1 MMIMIMMMMII
12 SFVLFRRW
20 LNFERSLPKAE
31 NGCLCMS
38 VYAVCWPKRY
48 SFIANRYLAD
58 RMQFRFVIP
67 CSWNLQIKKIRL
79 GKLGVVSP
87 WSPTGVFSP
96 LAPVC
101 LFCVCVCVCV
111 LFCVVLKSNCIQFKL
126 WLNNCLHLLALS
138 KIACARI
145 FYYYG
150 FIYYLLRVFIFL
162 LMPGLRTQVDES
174 GIALN
179 LSRRC
184 TAILTNALTSCSFA
198 ATLAFTFTARWSGS
212 PWSWVASIF
221 CIQIIIV
228 SLVLP
233 IWSLQLLNLL
243 VLAIDVLDQ
252 LGMCNR
258 ESPEAGWDVSHG
270 NSHVLTYILKPQE
283 SIVKASIGAIGRTWA
298 PIWH

>member
-1 MMIMIMMMMII
+1 MMIKATAITMMIMIMMMMII

-96 LAPVC
+96 LAPVW
-101 LFCVCVCVCV
+101 LFFVCVCVCV

-184 TAILTNALTSCSFA
+184 TAILTNALKSC
-198 ATLAFTFTARWSGS
+198 
-212 PWSWVASIF
+212 
-221 CIQIIIV
+221 
-228 SLVLP
+228 
-233 IWSLQLLNLL
+233 
-243 VLAIDVLDQ
+243 
-252 LGMCNR
+252 
-258 ESPEAGWDVSHG
+258 
-270 NSHVLTYILKPQE
+270 
-283 SIVKASIGAIGRTWA
+283 
-298 PIWH
+298 